1 MRTARRSAANVFI
14 SLLTLFLL
22 AGPRLPA
29 QATNYSDQPPILL
42 GAAWYPEQWPESRWD
57 KDLALME
64 AAHINLVRVG
74 EFAWSTME
82 PSEGH
87 YDFAWL
93 DRAIALAAK
102 HHICVVL
109 GTPTAAPPAWLTTK
123 YPETLRTDEYGRRDE
138 HGNRQ
143 QFSVT
148 DPKYRQFARDIA
160 EQMAVHFGHNPDV
173 VGWQLDNEYAEPD
186 FGPTGRQQ
194 FHAWLQKKYVTIA
207 ELNRRWAAAYWSE
220 TYDNF
225 DEIPMHLSNENP
237 ALLLE
242 LKRFISDTW
251 KSYSINQISVIR
263 PHADKRQFI
272 TTNTMGWFDGF
283 DEYTVH
289 SVLDIAAWDDYITG
303 DYDYVANGA
312 VHDLTR
318 GYKNKNYWVMETEP
332 AFVNWHRINAPLLRG
347 QVRDMAWQAIGHGAE
362 AVEYWQWRS
371 APNGQEE
378 YHGVLVGADGTPVP
392 VYDEV
397 HQIGDEFAKAGSA
410 LAGTAPHAD
419 VALVNDYDSR
429 WAISFQRHS
438 ADFDPVGEMVA
449 FYRPLREQSQSVDVI
464 SVNAPLDGYK
474 VVELPGLNVISQ
486 AIADRLIAYV
496 RNGGHLVLG
505 PRSAMKN
512 EYNGLQPERQPG
524 PLESFLGGR
533 VDQFY
538 ALDKKVPVTG
548 DLGAGTASIWAE
560 QLSVQSPETKVLM
573 TYGNRVQGSGAP
585 GAPGVGATGLN
596 GWLDDQPAVITRQV
610 GNGTITY
617 VGAWLDAE
625 TLSKFT
631 ANLLQQAGV
640 QPILP
645 GVPEGVEVCRRTGE
659 GKSVLIL
666 INHNT
671 DAAEVSLPSPM
682 RNLIGGES
690 TTVSTVNLPA
700 FGVAVLATEK

>member
-1 MRTARRSAANVFI
+1 
-14 SLLTLFLL
+14 
-22 AGPRLPA
+22 
-29 QATNYSDQPPILL
+29 
-42 GAAWYPEQWPESRWD
+42 
-57 KDLALME
+57 
-64 AAHINLVRVG
+64 
-74 EFAWSTME
+74 
-82 PSEGH
+82 
-87 YDFAWL
+87 
-93 DRAIALAAK
+93 
-102 HHICVVL
+102 
-109 GTPTAAPPAWLTTK
+109 
-123 YPETLRTDEYGRRDE
+123 
-138 HGNRQ
+138 
-143 QFSVT
+143 
-148 DPKYRQFARDIA
+148 
-160 EQMAVHFGHNPDV
+160 
-173 VGWQLDNEYAEPD
+173 
-186 FGPTGRQQ
+186 
-194 FHAWLQKKYVTIA
+194 
-207 ELNRRWAAAYWSE
+207 
-220 TYDNF
+220 
-225 DEIPMHLSNENP
+225 
-237 ALLLE
+237 
-242 LKRFISDTW
+242 
-251 KSYSINQISVIR
+251 
-263 PHADKRQFI
+263 
-272 TTNTMGWFDGF
+272 
-283 DEYTVH
+283 
-289 SVLDIAAWDDYITG
+289 
-303 DYDYVANGA
+303 
-312 VHDLTR
+312 
-318 GYKNKNYWVMETEP
+318 
-332 AFVNWHRINAPLLRG
+332 
-347 QVRDMAWQAIGHGAE
+347 
-362 AVEYWQWRS
+362 
-371 APNGQEE
+371 
-378 YHGVLVGADGTPVP
+378 VGADGTPVP

-524 PLESFLGGR
+524 PLEAFLGGR

-690 TTVSTVNLPA
+690 TAVSTVNLPA